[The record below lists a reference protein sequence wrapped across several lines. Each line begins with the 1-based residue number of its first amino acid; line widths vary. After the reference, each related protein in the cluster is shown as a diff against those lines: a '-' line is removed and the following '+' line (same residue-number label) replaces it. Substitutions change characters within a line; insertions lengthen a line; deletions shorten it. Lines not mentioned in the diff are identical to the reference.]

1 MLGESLLCPPVS
13 PDMMS
18 PMKKLLK
25 EYQIPISIIFS
36 GLIISAT
43 LYLIEFQRVEKI
55 ERHNKMALKICLD
68 KRIYKYSRD
77 TEKCLQSHTIK
88 PFLLKKILDNID

>member
-1 MLGESLLCPPVS
+1 
-13 PDMMS
+13 
-18 PMKKLLK
+18 MKKLLK

-55 ERHNKMALKICLD
+55 ERHNKFAVKMCLD
-68 KRIYKYSRD
+68 KKIYKYSRD
-77 TEKCLQSHTIK
+77 QEKCLQSHAIK
-88 PFLLKKILDNID
+88 PFLLKKNFENVD

>member
-1 MLGESLLCPPVS
+1 
-13 PDMMS
+13 
-18 PMKKLLK
+18 MKKLLK

-55 ERHNKMALKICLD
+55 DRHNTNAVKMCLEKKSYD
-68 KRIYKYSRD
+68 Q
-77 TEKCLQSHTIK
+77 EKCIKAYTIK